1 MDTPLIFYR
10 DSSYQNTVTRFL
22 FSYSSFLFN
31 YMTIQNQTLLVGVVT
46 LSVGLILGF
55 VVAKPDDD
63 KLPPRGMHQ
72 MDDSS
77 MMYNDMMDH
86 GRMNMDDMMMTMTK
100 NLKGKTGAAFDQAFI
115 SEMIPHHQGAVEMAE
130 LVLTSTD
137 RPELKKLAQEIID
150 AQTKEIK
157 MMQEWQTTWFTTTTN

>member
-1 MDTPLIFYR
+1 M
-10 DSSYQNTVTRFL
+10 TV
-22 FSYSSFLFN
+22 
-31 YMTIQNQTLLVGVVT
+31 QNQTLLVGAVSLV
-46 LSVGLILGF
+46 VGLALGF
-55 VVAKPDDD
+55 IIAKPDGD

-72 MDDSS
+72 MDDNS
-77 MMYNDMMDH
+77 MMHNDMMDH

-100 NLKGKTGAAFDQAFI
+100 NLKGKTGAEFDKAFI
-115 SEMIPHHQGAVEMAE
+115 DDMIPHHQGAVEMAE

-157 MMQEWQTTWFTTTTN
+157 MMQEWQKEWFTTTTN

>member
-1 MDTPLIFYR
+1 MTTQHQTILI
-10 DSSYQNTVTRFL
+10 SILS
-22 FSYSSFLFN
+22 
-31 YMTIQNQTLLVGVVT
+31 LVI
-46 LSVGLILGF
+46 GLGIGSIIT
-55 VVAKPDDD
+55 KPQED

-72 MDDSS
+72 MSNS
-77 MMYNDMMDH
+77 EMMHNDMMDH

-100 NLKGKTGAAFDQAFI
+100 NLQGKTGAAFDKAFI
-115 SEMIPHHQGAVEMAE
+115 DDMIPHHQGAVEMAE

-157 MMQEWQTTWFTTTTN
+157 MMQEWQKEWFTTTTN